1 MARRSRPALH
11 MTPPALKWNVPVQA
25 SSADMIK
32 IAMVRIFE
40 RMEKEKLQ
48 SSMIMQ
54 VHDELV
60 FDVLKP
66 ELEKM
71 KAIVVEEM
79 TNALLLKVPVVVE
92 AQSGENW
99 LEAH

>member
-1 MARRSRPALH
+1 
-11 MTPPALKWNVPVQA
+11 
-25 SSADMIK
+25 
-32 IAMVRIFE
+32 
-40 RMEKEKLQ
+40 
-48 SSMIMQ
+48 MQ